1 MKVITPNCRVQFTAE
16 DVEFITK
23 VLDRD
28 GNRDSERASCLTE
41 LLADEAS
48 RDVLLDNE
56 ALLQAL
62 MDLRGCLRISSH
74 CYFYILVR
82 HALRRAGI
90 QEREVADYIA
100 EVLSE
105 FSRADRL
112 HIKSSPTGQPMEY
125 FFEMLAALKEAD
137 DLSQFLIRAH
147 MGNQSLFMT
156 GVFPS
161 RIRSRCESRGFPG
174 LDYYESLGQSSFR
187 EASHHRLAERYH
199 LAEVFDNLGAHFH
212 QARQA
217 LNDLADRVFS
227 VGEDY
232 RSIDALLRRF
242 GTL

>member
-16 DVEFITK
+16 DVEFIAGALAKK
-23 VLDRD
+23 V
-28 GNRDSERASCLTE
+28 NQTECLTS
-41 LLADEAS
+41 LLADEAT
-48 RDVLLDNE
+48 RDLLLDDEN
-56 ALLQAL
+56 LLQAL
-62 MDLRGCLRISSH
+62 LDLRGCLRISSH

-90 QEREVADYIA
+90 AEREVADYIA
-100 EVLSE
+100 EVLTE
-105 FSRADRL
+105 FSQAERL
-112 HIKSSPTGQPMEY
+112 SFKPSPNSPPMDY
-125 FFEMLAALKEAD
+125 FFEMVGALKDAD
-137 DLSQFLIRAH
+137 DLTRFCLRAH

-161 RIRSRCESRGFPG
+161 RIKHRRETRGFPD
-174 LDYYESLGQSSFR
+174 LEYYEAIGQSSFR

-199 LAEVFDNLGAHFH
+199 LAEVFDNLGAHFQ

-232 RSIDALLRRF
+232 RSIEALLRRF
-242 GTL
+242 GGSPT